1 MTWAPWLSDV
11 SDDQS
16 NSLFSKLN
24 PINIMIYRVG
34 ANSNLEMIMNTNSIY
49 SFSENET
56 ITTMN
61 TWILFRFLK
70 TSKIV
75 QFIQVWVQIVHI
87 H

>member
-1 MTWAPWLSDV
+1 
-11 SDDQS
+11 
-16 NSLFSKLN
+16 
-24 PINIMIYRVG
+24 MIYRVG